1 MTKDGRPSLVKTTAV
16 QVALRI
22 RPITDKDRTQPRFAN
37 LNDDNCLKV
46 MDNSLRVIPHN
57 KIFNFDHIF
66 GPSSQQQEIFAT
78 IGENLIHKFIE
89 GYNVTILAYG
99 QTSSGKTYTMGTM
112 QHNGRFDA
120 TEEGIVP
127 RAMSLMFDV
136 LQQQQQQQSH
146 EKSSLFSSPPIPVPS
161 TSTSSSIQQ
170 RPVSPTSSVSSAT
183 TALSKGSRLRP
194 RSRISKVPAPPPTPS
209 RSTHYSQQTSSSSS
223 SPQNK
228 YTVKVSFVEIY
239 NEELI
244 DLLNDAPIEERPPIV
259 IREDPK
265 GQIYW
270 TGVKEVVVKNA
281 EDVLHYLEQGTQSR
295 ATGATD
301 MNEKSSRSHAI
312 FSVTLQQEKPISSS
326 SAPVTRSES
335 PSPMNMKRSSLKNL
349 KQDDTE
355 YIITSSKFHFVDL
368 AGSERLKRTA
378 AKGDRRK
385 EGININA
392 GLLALGNV
400 ISALGD
406 TSKRG
411 SHVPY
416 RDSKL
421 TRLLQDSLGGNAT
434 TLMIACVS
442 PIEFNLSETLNTLHY
457 ANRARNIKNRSEKN
471 EVEEWMTTE
480 NMELL
485 RSIIAKLKNEVNILK
500 SATSTTSMS
509 PTTRNGLISISPNGF
524 DDDED
529 DVDDNDNYDTEQL
542 LQQQRL
548 HIADLQHQIEEL
560 DGQATVTHERN
571 KVVEAE
577 LQRLRKLDMLRQK
590 KKEEDVNFEHLVE
603 PVIEEY
609 EKSIA
614 KLESELSVARA
625 ALHHSD
631 FGIEDL
637 QTKCDALQRIVEQ
650 QQETMS
656 DLQSRVSK
664 LSEREQS
671 NAAYIEELE
680 LKLEQSAMES
690 KRDQDQLNDVRSK
703 LLKWKEKEDN
713 TENYIHDLERRLA
726 ISEENQL
733 KLTQAVETLEQ
744 QRTEQSI
751 MITKLKKQSNRNSD
765 FSSSQQQLMLNE
777 IDELTTKCKEI
788 EMEKEDWKQKAQQQ
802 QLNNEP
808 LENKN
813 HSRESSFNNND
824 HDLHNNALL
833 QNGNDDDITGKNQK
847 RKSGHRRSLADEQQA
862 AFLLS
867 KAAELRA
874 EEHQARAEKLEQQLK
889 KLELEHKE
897 TINELNDMFQRYQE
911 TLNHVEHLENT
922 SMLSSTQTPF
932 PTSHSQPSISSSTT
946 VSDDDNNTATT
957 AATTNTTTKEFMPPL
972 PSTFS
977 VVDNHHHAHTAHTNG
992 LHLGQEMLRG
1002 QDQEHRNTIAKLEKQ
1017 IDTLNDHVTRHRDS
1031 LEAITL
1037 EKTQQADTFSDY
1049 IAELK
1054 NTIQRL
1060 ETESEEANNKIRSLQ
1075 HAADD
1080 HDDLVERTVF
1090 QLDELMEK
1098 NEDLL
1103 KQYATTKSA
1112 LETLQQK
1119 HRSIIEEKS
1128 NLTHQLDQLQ
1138 HQHEQTLQ
1146 LHQDELEMAKN
1157 QVKEHSDLSLQQV
1170 NELEI
1175 ECQSLRSKLEEQN
1188 QKEIALLHQV
1198 TQSQETLQKAEKTYQ
1213 DKINQLV
1220 QSMDEE
1226 RLNWKEQLESKL
1238 KEKEL
1243 AHQEQLEKEKA
1254 DVIQQVESKW
1264 LVHETEWKQQMQQ
1277 LETLLQEKDDHHQR
1291 QLKELKST
1299 HLQIVATER
1308 TEATNQLEAAW
1319 LERETEWQHQI
1330 KQLEALMQEKEN
1342 QHQHQLKEMSDA
1354 HLNGLD
1360 SEKAEALHQLETTW
1374 LARQSEWQHQLTQ
1387 LQQEGLEKEKKYK
1400 MDMEAMKRDHHTQL
1414 EKEKERVI
1422 KETEDTVSLKHT
1434 SEWEEKANDI
1444 EKKWEEKTNILNKTW
1459 QEQMDG
1465 LEKKIQGHHQSQ
1477 IQELLNSHE
1486 QEKKQRQ
1493 IEKEQ
1498 HVLDL
1503 AETHEKEKKDS
1514 LHQVE
1519 SVWLAR
1525 QSEWEQKMQTTQH
1538 DLDQLKNQLEE
1549 KEKAYDLEHIS
1560 LMDMKLLLD
1569 KAQKEIEDAQSD
1581 ITEYESLLEE
1591 ADKNIA
1597 ELTTKLE
1604 QAMENE
1610 QMLERVMDD
1619 AVKEN
1624 EATAMKLKSLE
1635 EQYALLLSK
1644 QQEIEQGHEKK
1655 IKDVKR
1661 LEQLL
1666 EEKSQ
1671 QCKKH
1676 EEEIAKLKADHYT
1689 VTLTSDQLLTTK
1701 NELEQDHIEK
1711 LKAMTLLEQQL
1722 EEKKEQCHQQQKEIA
1737 LLKTD
1742 LSTLKL
1748 NIDQHASTSADK
1760 EVMLQQIKAQVA
1772 NAEQLSLE
1780 KQKEYDVLNKNYK
1793 KATESL
1799 MELETK
1805 LASMAEQQKLDKEHY
1820 EKELDQ
1826 LTLSHHQQV
1835 ETERSTLHKDITHAQ
1850 AQVGNTKALYEQLL
1864 KEHDELKSEYQQ
1876 QLLSLQ
1882 QEHEQQL
1889 LLSKK
1894 EMEKDDEEFIL
1905 PEPPIIPH
1913 HSSSSSSPTVQNNDD
1928 DKEKQRLL
1936 DENEEYAELT
1946 KTLEQ
1951 ELDKVTQE
1959 LNKLVIETNEN
1970 EVTIQEQL
1978 QKIQQLEKEKEKHQS
1993 STDMNNTSRALKNDN
2008 DILKQKVAELEQRCH
2023 QQEKEYLTQ
2032 VQERDQQSAEQID
2045 QMTHQQQQ
2053 MQLAWDK
2060 DKQEKDKL
2068 TRQVKLLEEKMDLL
2082 LQDKKKF
2089 LCF

>member
-37 LNDDNCLKV
+37 LNDDDCLKV

-66 GPSSQQQEIFAT
+66 GPSSQQQEVFAT

-136 LQQQQQQQSH
+136 LQQQQHQQSH
-146 EKSSLFSSPPIPVPS
+146 EKSSLFSSPPIPAPS

-170 RPVSPTSSVSSAT
+170 RPASPTSSVSSAT

-209 RSTHYSQQTSSSSS
+209 RSTHYSQQTSSSL
-223 SPQNK
+223 PQNK

-244 DLLNDAPIEERPPIV
+244 DLLNDAPIEERPPII

-270 TGVKEVVVKNA
+270 TGVKEVVVNNA

-326 SAPVTRSES
+326 SVSVTRSES
-335 PSPMNMKRSSLKNL
+335 PSSMNMKRSSLKNL

-378 AKGDRRK
+378 AQGDRRK

-485 RSIIAKLKNEVNILK
+485 RSIIAKLKNEVNLLK
-500 SATSTTSMS
+500 SATSTTSIS

-529 DVDDNDNYDTEQL
+529 DVDDNDHYDTEQL

-590 KKEEDVNFEHLVE
+590 KKEEDINFEHLVE

-637 QTKCDALQRIVEQ
+637 QTKCDELQRIVEQ

-680 LKLEQSAMES
+680 MKLEQSAMES

-733 KLTQAVETLEQ
+733 KLTQAIETLEQ

-788 EMEKEDWKQKAQQQ
+788 EKEKEDWKQKAQQQ
-802 QLNNEP
+802 LNNEP
-808 LENKN
+808 LEKNN
-813 HSRESSFNNND
+813 HSRESSFNSND
-824 HDLHNNALL
+824 NDLHNNAFL
-833 QNGNDDDITGKNQK
+833 QNENNDDDTTGKNQK
-847 RKSGHRRSLADEQQA
+847 RKSSHRRSLADEQQA

-957 AATTNTTTKEFMPPL
+957 TTTTNTTTKEFMPPL

-977 VVDNHHHAHTAHTNG
+977 VVDNHHHHANTTHTSG

-1017 IDTLNDHVTRHRDS
+1017 IDDLNDHVTRHRDS
-1031 LEAITL
+1031 LEAVTL

-1090 QLDELMEK
+1090 QLDELVEK

-1128 NLTHQLDQLQ
+1128 NLTHQLNQLQ
-1138 HQHEQTLQ
+1138 HQHEQALQ

-1157 QVKEHSDLSLQQV
+1157 QVKEHSDLSMQQV
-1170 NELEI
+1170 NELET
-1175 ECQSLRSKLEEQN
+1175 ECQSLRSKLEEQY
-1188 QKEIALLHQV
+1188 QKEVALLQQV
-1198 TQSQETLQKAEKTYQ
+1198 TQSQEALQKAEQTYQ

-1226 RLNWKEQLESKL
+1226 RLNWKEQLGSKL

-1254 DVIQQVESKW
+1254 DVFQQVESKW
-1264 LVHETEWKQQMQQ
+1264 LSHETEWKQQIQQ
-1277 LETLLQEKDDHHQR
+1277 LETLLQEKDDHHQC
-1291 QLKELKST
+1291 QLKELKSS
-1299 HLQIVATER
+1299 HLQAVATER
-1308 TEATNQLEAAW
+1308 TEVTNQLEATW

-1330 KQLEALMQEKEN
+1330 KQLETLMQEKED
-1342 QHQHQLKEMSDA
+1342 QHQRQLKEMSDS
-1354 HLNGLD
+1354 HLSGLD
-1360 SEKAEALHQLETTW
+1360 SEKAEALHQLENTW
-1374 LARQSEWQHQLTQ
+1374 LTRQSEWQHQLTQ
-1387 LQQEGLEKEKKYK
+1387 LQQESLEKEKQYK
-1400 MDMEAMKRDHHTQL
+1400 MDMEIMKREHHAQL
-1414 EKEKERVI
+1414 EKEKEEVI
-1422 KETEDTVSLKHT
+1422 KETEYTVSLKHT
-1434 SEWEEKANDI
+1434 SEWEEKAKDI
-1444 EKKWEEKTNILNKTW
+1444 EKKWEEKTNSLNKTW

-1465 LEKKIQGHHQSQ
+1465 LEKKIQDGHQSQ
-1477 IQELLNSHE
+1477 IRELLDSHE
-1486 QEKKQRQ
+1486 REKKQQ
-1493 IEKEQ
+1493 QLEKEQ
-1498 HVLDL
+1498 HIFGL
-1503 AETHEKEKKDS
+1503 AESHEKEKKDG

-1525 QSEWEQKMQTTQH
+1525 QSEWEQQKQISQRNF
-1538 DLDQLKNQLEE
+1538 DQLKSQLAE
-1549 KEKAYDLEHIS
+1549 KEKAYDLEHTS
-1560 LMDMKLLLD
+1560 LMDMKLLLE
-1569 KAQKEIEDAQSD
+1569 KAQKEVEDAQAD

-1610 QMLERVMDD
+1610 KMLEHVMDD

-1624 EATAMKLKSLE
+1624 EATAMKLKSLG
-1635 EQYALLLSK
+1635 EQYTLLLSK
-1644 QQEIEQGHEKK
+1644 QQETEQDHEKK
-1655 IKDVKR
+1655 IKDVTR
-1661 LEQLL
+1661 LEKLL

-1676 EEEIAKLKADHYT
+1676 EEEIAQLKADHYT
-1689 VTLTSDQLLTTK
+1689 VSLTSDQLLTTK

-1711 LKAMTLLEQQL
+1711 LKTMTLLEQQL
-1722 EEKKEQCHQQQKEIA
+1722 EEKKKECHQQQKEIA

-1760 EVMLQQIKAQVA
+1760 EVILQQQIKAQVA

-1780 KQKEYDVLNKNYK
+1780 KQKEYDELHEKYK

-1805 LASMAEQQKLDKEHY
+1805 LASMAQQHKQDKEHY

-1826 LTLSHHQQV
+1826 LTLSHHQQL
-1835 ETERSTLHKDITHAQ
+1835 ETELSALQKDITHAQ
-1850 AQVGNTKALYEQLL
+1850 AQVGNTKTLYEQLQ

-1882 QEHEQQL
+1882 QEHERQL

-1894 EMEKDDEEFIL
+1894 EIEKDDEELIL

-1913 HSSSSSSPTVQNNDD
+1913 HLPSPSSPAIHKNDD
-1928 DKEKQRLL
+1928 DKEKQQLL

-1959 LNKLVIETNEN
+1959 LNKLVIEANEN
-1970 EVTIQEQL
+1970 EITIQEQL
-1978 QKIQQLEKEKEKHQS
+1978 QKIQQLEKEKHQP
-1993 STDMNNTSRALKNDN
+1993 STDMNNISQALKNDN